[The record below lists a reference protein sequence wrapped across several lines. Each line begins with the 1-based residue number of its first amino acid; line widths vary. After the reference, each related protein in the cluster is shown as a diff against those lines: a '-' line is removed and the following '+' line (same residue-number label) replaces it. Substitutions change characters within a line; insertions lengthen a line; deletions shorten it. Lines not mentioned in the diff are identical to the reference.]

1 MSGAFPETQSAAS
14 IQITSLSPTLTS
26 IAQSLG
32 RQSRGRGAQA
42 WMMEVSYPPLSRADF
57 SAIWS
62 FIVNQGGGAG
72 VFTFKPDGYKDARG
86 TVTSCTSAVEA
97 VGATAITVTMSGSL
111 LQGDYIKFASHDKVY
126 VVTDDLS
133 GSGELSIFPALIAAT
148 TAAAVTFDD
157 VPFAVSLTSDEQ
169 QFSRGPADL
178 HEFSMNIIEAV

>member
-32 RQSRGRGAQA
+32 RQSRGRGAHA

-86 TVTSCTSAVEA
+86 TVTSCTSAVEVA
-97 VGATAITVTMSGSL
+97 GTEVVTVTMTGTL
-111 LQGDYIKFASHDKVY
+111 KAGDFVKFASHGKVY
-126 VVTDDLS
+126 MVTADLT
-133 GSGELSIFPALIAAT
+133 GSGELSIQPPLLEAT
-148 TAAAVTFDD
+148 TSASVTYDS
-157 VPFAVSLTSDEQ
+157 VPFTMA
-169 QFSRGPADL
+169 FSTDIQSFDRGVPDL
-178 HEFSMNIIEAV
+178 HSYKISLVEVV